1 MFVCVSVY
9 IYIYISYVCMYV
21 RICISSVYIYACM
34 CVDIIAHVAHVG
46 SFVCS
51 GDSYSCTCRYS

>member
-9 IYIYISYVCMYV
+9 IYIILYALGVC
-21 RICISSVYIYACM
+21 ICISSVYIYACM

-46 SFVCS
+46 SFVRS